1 MNRRALIL
9 SACAATLSACAPL
22 RQKPELAALG
32 FRGPRL
38 ADEAFISFD
47 GAHLGLMRW
56 LPTGEPDWVVVGLHG
71 MNEYANAYHLAAA
84 WWAGRGI
91 ATYALDVRGFGRSP
105 ERGVWAPAELVIE
118 DVRLLVEAVRER
130 HPRAKVALAGISMGG
145 GLAISAMATP
155 DPPRVD
161 KLMLFAPAVWGWSN
175 QPLPNKLSLWITAHT
190 KGDWVVKPP
199 EWLVREVT
207 PSDNIEE
214 LRRMGRDPLMIWGA
228 RSDALYGLVE
238 LMERA
243 WTSPGAISVPV
254 AWFYGANDHIIPR
267 APTVEAVGRLKSGA
281 RTAYYPKG
289 YHLLLVDQQA
299 EAVWRD
305 AEAFLR
311 DPPGAWP
318 PSGVPAIPASVA
330 GMTALDPPKAAKR
343 TLSQGQPSGL

>member
-9 SACAATLSACAPL
+9 TASAAALSACAPL
-22 RQKPELAALG
+22 RQRPELAALG

-38 ADEAFISFD
+38 TDQAFVSFD
-47 GAHLGLMRW
+47 GAQLGLMRW
-56 LPTGEPDWVVVGLHG
+56 LPASEPDWVIVGLHG
-71 MNEYANAYHLAAA
+71 MNDYANAYHLAAA

-105 ERGVWAPAELVIE
+105 ERGVWAPADLVIE

-130 HPRAKVALAGISMGG
+130 HPNAKIALAGISMGG
-145 GLAISAMATP
+145 ALAISAMSTQS
-155 DPPRVD
+155 PPRVD
-161 KLMLFAPAVWGWSN
+161 KVLLFAPAVWGWSN

-199 EWLVREVT
+199 EWLVRNVM
-207 PSDNIEE
+207 PSDNLDE

-228 RSDALYGLVE
+228 RSDTLYGLVG

-243 WTSPGAISVPV
+243 WRSPDAIATRV

-267 APTVEAVGRLKSGA
+267 EPTVEAVSRLRPGA

-299 EAVWRD
+299 EAVWAD
-305 AEAFLR
+305 AVAFLR
-311 DPPGAWP
+311 DAPGAWP
-318 PSGVPAIPASVA
+318 PSGVPAIPSSLAA
-330 GMTALDPPKAAKR
+330 MTALDPPKPAKR
-343 TLSQGQPSGL
+343 KVSQGQPSGL